1 MCTAAHVYVA
11 SSEKCR
17 RGGGVTG
24 EGGRGGGAP
33 AEAAAGIEVMYS
45 VIYADRGGETE
56 GAVP

>member
-1 MCTAAHVYVA
+1 MQAGA
-11 SSEKCR
+11 
-17 RGGGVTG
+17 GGG